1 MFPVKWIWENMKGYR
16 KQYIGAVILTV
27 VIALMSLI
35 NPTISRLIVDKVL
48 APVDGNSRIDLL
60 VPLVLLLIGFTLLRT
75 SMGYLQLMTFEKSCT
90 GFLANVR
97 SYLYRNMQRQDMGF
111 YDKNRTGDLM
121 TRLTGDLDA
130 VSHTVNWDVRIGIE
144 SIVLFT
150 SILIYFLSIDP
161 LLTLILCIILPF
173 IFLCS
178 FTYSR
183 KVRPYYRGLREKLA
197 VMNSR
202 AQENIAGNRVVKAF
216 AREDY
221 EIGRFDTCNSDFSA
235 ANLKVNKYWLTF
247 YPFIEFSATALSIVV
262 LLVGGIFV
270 MKGRI
275 TLGQLLAFSSLT
287 GTFARPV
294 RLLGNI
300 LNDMQRF
307 GASIEKVIELYYS
320 RPMVVSRVDCQKKDC
335 RVEGRITFDQVS
347 LKLGGKEILHDIS
360 VDIKPGETI
369 AIMGNTGSGKTMFVN
384 LIPRLYDIASGS
396 LCIDGVPIKEW
407 DLPTLRKSIGMAT
420 QDVFLFSDTVDGN
433 IAYGNSSMSE
443 DDVKHYAE
451 ISAADFVERLDEGFN
466 TLIGERGVGL
476 SGGQKQRL
484 ALARALAIRPSILIL
499 DDTTSAVDMETEHFI
514 QNSLNNLDFVC
525 TKLIVAQRISTT
537 KRADRIIVLKD
548 GRITEIG
555 THEELM
561 KKGGFYTEICVLQE
575 AMGAEEETEGGED

>member
-1 MFPVKWIWENMKGYR
+1 M
-16 KQYIGAVILTV
+16 YITAIVLVIV
-27 VIALMSLI
+27 NALMQLI
-35 NPTISRLIVDKVL
+35 NPTISQLIVDKIL
-48 APVDGNSRIDLL
+48 SPVDGVSRVDLL

-97 SYLYRNMQRQDMGF
+97 SYLYRNMQRQDMSF

-130 VSHTVNWDVRIGIE
+130 VSHTVNWDVRITVEG
-144 SIVLFT
+144 IVLFT

-161 LLTLILCIILPF
+161 LLTLILCLILPL

-178 FTYSR
+178 FVYSR

-221 EIGRFDTCNSDFSA
+221 EIGRFDTCNADFSA

-247 YPFIEFSATALSIVV
+247 YPFIEFSAQALSIVV

-287 GTFARPV
+287 GLFARPV
-294 RLLGNI
+294 RLLGNV

-307 GASIEKVIELYYS
+307 GASVEKVIELYYT
-320 RPMVVSRVDCQKKDC
+320 RPMVVSRADCTKKDC
-335 RVEGRITFDQVS
+335 KVEGRITFDNVS
-347 LKLGGKEILHDIS
+347 LTLSGKKILQDIT
-360 VDIKPGETI
+360 VDIKPGETV
-369 AIMGNTGSGKTMFVN
+369 AIMGNTGSGKTMLVS

-407 DLPTLRKSIGMAT
+407 DLPTLRRSIGMAT

-433 IAYGNSSMSE
+433 IAYGNSDMSE
-443 DDVKHYAE
+443 EDVKHYAE

-548 GRITEIG
+548 GRVTEIG
-555 THEELM
+555 THDELM

-575 AMGAEEETEGGED
+575 AIGADEETEGGED

>member
-1 MFPVKWIWENMKGYR
+1 MKGYR
-16 KQYIGAVILTV
+16 KQYVTAIVLTV
-27 VIALMSLI
+27 IIALLSLV
-35 NPTISRLIVDKVL
+35 NPTISQLIVDKVL
-48 APVDGNSRIDLL
+48 SPTDGNSRVDLL
-60 VPLVLLLIGFTLLRT
+60 VPLVALLIGFTLLRT
-75 SMGYLQLMTFEKSCT
+75 CLGYTQLMTFEKSCT

-97 SYLYRNMQRQDMGF
+97 SYLYRNMQKQDMSF

-130 VSHTVNWDVRIGIE
+130 VSHTVNWDVRIGVE
-144 SIVLFT
+144 SLVLFT
-150 SILIYFLSIDP
+150 AILIYFLCIDP

-178 FTYSR
+178 FIYSR
-183 KVRPYYRGLREKLA
+183 KVRPYYRNQREKLA

-221 EIGRFDTCNSDFSA
+221 EIARFDERNAEYSE

-247 YPFIEFSATALSIVV
+247 YPMIEFSAQALTIVV
-262 LLVGGIFV
+262 LLVGGLFV
-270 MKGRI
+270 MKDRI

-307 GASIEKVIELYYS
+307 SASVEKVIELYYS
-320 RPMVVSRVDCQKKDC
+320 RPMIVTRTDCKKKDC
-335 RVEGRITFDQVS
+335 EVEGRITFDHVS
-347 LKLGGKEILHDIS
+347 LKLSGKEILHDIS

-369 AIMGNTGSGKTMFVN
+369 AIMGNTGSGKTMLVN
-384 LIPRLYDIASGS
+384 LIPRLYDIAAGTLS
-396 LCIDGVPIKEW
+396 IDGIPIKEW
-407 DLPTLRKSIGMAT
+407 DLHTLRRSIGMAT

-433 IAYGNSSMSE
+433 IAYGNSEMSE
-443 DDVKHYAE
+443 EDVKHYAE
-451 ISAADFVERLDEGFN
+451 ISAADFVEHLDEGFN

-537 KRADRIIVLKD
+537 KRADRVIVLKD

-555 THEELM
+555 THEELA
-561 KKGGFYTEICVLQE
+561 KKGGFYTEICRLQE
-575 AMGAEEETEGGED
+575 ALPDEDIAEGGEG

>member
-1 MFPVKWIWENMKGYR
+1 MKGYR
-16 KQYIGAVILTV
+16 KQYVTAIVLTV
-27 VIALMSLI
+27 IIALLSLV
-35 NPTISRLIVDKVL
+35 NPTISQLIVDKVL
-48 APVDGNSRIDLL
+48 SPTDGNSRVDLL
-60 VPLVLLLIGFTLLRT
+60 IPLVALLIGFTLLRT
-75 SMGYLQLMTFEKSCT
+75 CLGYTQLMTFEKSCT

-97 SYLYRNMQRQDMGF
+97 SYLYRNMQKQDMSF

-130 VSHTVNWDVRIGIE
+130 VSHTVNWDVRIGVE
-144 SIVLFT
+144 SLVLFT
-150 SILIYFLSIDP
+150 AILIYFLCIDP

-178 FTYSR
+178 FIYSR
-183 KVRPYYRGLREKLA
+183 KVRPYYRNQREKLA

-221 EIGRFDTCNSDFSA
+221 EIARFDERNAEYSE

-247 YPFIEFSATALSIVV
+247 YPMIEFSAQALTIVV
-262 LLVGGIFV
+262 LLVGGLFV
-270 MKGRI
+270 MNDRI

-307 GASIEKVIELYYS
+307 SASVEKVIELYYS
-320 RPMVVSRVDCQKKDC
+320 RPMIVTRTDCKKKDC
-335 RVEGRITFDQVS
+335 EVEGRITFYHVS
-347 LKLGGKEILHDIS
+347 LKLSGKEILHDIS

-369 AIMGNTGSGKTMFVN
+369 AIMGNTGSGKTMLVN
-384 LIPRLYDIASGS
+384 LIPRLYDIASGTLS
-396 LCIDGVPIKEW
+396 IDGIPIKEW
-407 DLPTLRKSIGMAT
+407 DLHTLRKSIGMAT

-433 IAYGNSSMSE
+433 IAYGNSDMSE
-443 DDVKHYAE
+443 EDVKHYAE
-451 ISAADFVERLDEGFN
+451 ISAADFVEHLDEGFN

-537 KRADRIIVLKD
+537 KRADRVIVLKD
-548 GRITEIG
+548 GHITEIG
-555 THEELM
+555 THEELA
-561 KKGGFYTEICVLQE
+561 KKGGFYTEICRLQE
-575 AMGAEEETEGGED
+575 ALPDEDIAEGGEG